1 MFHVGLFRP
10 FLSPALASPLSSPG
24 MSLPHSS
31 TCLWCLYLL
40 QALVFSIK
48 YKTHLLTTPHLCPKV
63 IFPGWKFLGHKQ
75 IHWASVSYDITYA
88 ELTFRKISFKS
99 LFRKKKVCLLSPYS
113 YFCISFYRFAFI
125 LFILCY
131 VPIFTCPS
139 SVYIFLCGWRIPIF
153 VLSLFFSHCTV
164 LSHIFKRD
172 INLDLQLPAM
182 L

>member
-99 LFRKKKVCLLSPYS
+99 LFRKKKSLFTLP
-113 YFCISFYRFAFI
+113 I
-125 LFILCY
+125 L
-131 VPIFTCPS
+131 
-139 SVYIFLCGWRIPIF
+139 IFLYKFLQICIYFIHPLLCPNFYLPFFSIHFLMRVKNSHFCSFF
-153 VLSLFFSHCTV
+153 VLFALHCIV
-164 LSHIFKRD
+164 SHI
-172 INLDLQLPAM
+172 
-182 L
+182 